1 MIKIKRPALIL
12 ILFSLLVGPSLAIN
26 GCDYITGEAI
36 LPVQEGPALTQPQVV
51 KNITPEEANTMI
63 MISSFPIQII
73 DVRTPEE
80 YAGGHIENA
89 ANVNYNSGNYS
100 DEISRFDK
108 DRTYLIYCRTG
119 ARSAGARDIMKEL
132 GFQKIYN
139 IDGGITDWIAKGL
152 PVVK

>member
-1 MIKIKRPALIL
+1 MLNIKRPALIL
-12 ILFSLLVGPSLAIN
+12 ILFSLLVGSSLAIN
-26 GCDYITGEAI
+26 GCDYITGEAVKI
-36 LPVQEGPALTQPQVV
+36 PALTQPQVV

-63 MISSFPIQII
+63 MISSFPIHII

-80 YAGGHIENA
+80 YNGGHIENA
-89 ANVNYNSGNYS
+89 VNVNYNSGNFS

-108 DRTYLIYCRTG
+108 DRTYIIYCRTG

-139 IDGGITDWIAKGL
+139 MDGGITDWIAKGL

>member
-1 MIKIKRPALIL
+1 MNKKLV
-12 ILFSLLVGPSLAIN
+12 FSISVLLLLAGLTLAIN
-26 GCDYITGEAI
+26 SCDYITGEAI
-36 LPVQEGPALTQPQVV
+36 KVPAQVQHQLV
-51 KNITPEEANTMI
+51 KDITSVEAY
-63 MISSFPIQII
+63 SLIQANVGNGDFIII

-89 ANVNYNSGNYS
+89 VNVDYYS
-100 DEISRFDK
+100 ASFKDEINGFAR

-132 GFQKIYN
+132 GFQNIYN
-139 IDGGITDWIAKGL
+139 MTGGITDWIARGL

>member
-1 MIKIKRPALIL
+1 MIKIKHPALIL
-12 ILFSLLVGPSLAIN
+12 ILFSLLVGSSLALN
-26 GCDYITGEAI
+26 ACDYITGEAVKT
-36 LPVQEGPALTQPQVV
+36 PTSARPQVV
-51 KNITPEEANTMI
+51 KNITPEEANNML
-63 MISSFPIQII
+63 MFSSYFIYII

-80 YAGGHIENA
+80 YNGGHIENTV
-89 ANVNYNSGNYS
+89 NVNYNSGNFS

-139 IDGGITDWIAKGL
+139 MDGGITDWIAKGL
-152 PVVK
+152 PLVK

>member
-1 MIKIKRPALIL
+1 MINIKRPALIL
-12 ILFSLLVGPSLAIN
+12 ILFSLLVGSSLAIN
-26 GCDYITGEAI
+26 GCDYITGEA
-36 LPVQEGPALTQPQVV
+36 VKTPALTQPQVV

-63 MISSFPIQII
+63 MISSFPIHII

-80 YAGGHIENA
+80 YNSGHIENA
-89 ANVNYNSGNYS
+89 VNVDFNSGNFR
-100 DEISRFDK
+100 DEINRFNR
-108 DRTYLIYCRTG
+108 DRTYIIYCRTG

-139 IDGGITDWIAKGL
+139 MDGGITDWIAKGL